1 MSSIYIQIYIHLHI
15 YKCLKIH
22 QLNIVK
28 MIKNDY
34 KKIIVKDI
42 KVFLKK
48 KKATKWSRKIQ
59 NSARR

>member
-1 MSSIYIQIYIHLHI
+1 
-15 YKCLKIH
+15 
-22 QLNIVK
+22 

-48 KKATKWSRKIQ
+48 KNATKWSRKIQ
-59 NSARR
+59 NSARRWAAKAGWV